1 MPTRKFTVHE
11 LADLGVPPDS
21 PKDIKYSETVL
32 VDEHVSMSKYSQVR
46 RCVFRDDDGRTY
58 GVTYEAQVE
67 AGHYEVGPPPE
78 NHGWLGATVE
88 AVEVEQRP
96 VIVARWEPVGDEPA
110 VDRPARGA
118 IDSLAA
124 VWFQEAGAREDV
136 ARESAAAW
144 IIQHADEVAE
154 LYDAYLD
161 SAEGEQ

>member
-1 MPTRKFTVHE
+1 MPVKQFTVGQ
-11 LADLGVPPDS
+11 LADLGVPPDR
-21 PKDIKYSETVL
+21 PDDVAWSEIVL
-32 VDEHVSMSKYSQVR
+32 VDEHVGMSKYSQER
-46 RCVFRDDDGRTY
+46 RCVFRDDDGRTWA
-58 GVTYEAQVE
+58 VKYEAQVE
-67 AGHYEVGPPPE
+67 AGDYEVGPPPD
-78 NHGWLGATVE
+78 NHGWFGGTVE

-144 IIQHADEVAE
+144 IIEHADEVAE

-161 SAEGEQ
+161 SAEGGQ